1 WGIVLGT
8 NIIYQQ
14 GAPWER
20 TALVEGL
27 NQGGKVIMVEQRGS
41 RRSPSQF
48 YFDIKVEKAFKI
60 MTKYSLEFSLDIIN
74 VPNADTN
81 LFYASTIIESP
92 SWMIPTD
99 IIMPRRAL
107 LGVKFVF

>member
-1 WGIVLGT
+1 V
-8 NIIYQQ
+8 Q
-14 GAPWER
+14 
-20 TALVEGL
+20 GL
-27 NQGGKVIMVEQRGS
+27 NQGGKTIMVEQRGS
-41 RRSPSQF
+41 RRSPNQF

-60 MTKYSLEFSLDIIN
+60 MTKYSLEFSLDFIN

-92 SWMIPTD
+92 SWMLPTD